1 MFEIHR
7 IFKMKSNTTSKIGI
21 MGKREKIVRKAK
33 NEKKPKTEVVRIG
46 LVQCL

>member
-21 MGKREKIVRKAK
+21 MGEREKIVRKTK
-33 NEKKPKTEVVRIG
+33 NEKKNLKQKSLE
-46 LVQCL
+46 LV